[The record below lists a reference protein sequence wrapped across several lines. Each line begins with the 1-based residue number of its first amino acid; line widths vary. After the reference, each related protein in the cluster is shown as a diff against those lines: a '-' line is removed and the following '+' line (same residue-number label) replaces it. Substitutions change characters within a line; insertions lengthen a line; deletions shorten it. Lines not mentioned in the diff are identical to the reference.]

1 MKQIRIGTC
10 VPGPFAE
17 SWMPHL
23 VKAGFET
30 VSVNN
35 HMSLHGTKMEEQA
48 PKLKALLEG
57 TGVEITTF
65 GYYCNALMYED
76 HRKTLEYAI
85 DNAHLYGAKTVSTFA
100 GGYEGKSVDESIKKF
115 GEVFGELAKRAED
128 KGVRIAIEN
137 CPMGGTWD
145 NLTCNLG
152 FNPRAWEMMFNEVSS
167 PALGLEWEPAHQMI
181 QLIDPIPQLRKW
193 VKKVYHMHGKDA
205 SVDWAY
211 VREYGAMQNSDLYAP
226 ERTVGFGDTNWRDV
240 FTILHVGGYEG
251 DISVEGY
258 HDPVYSGDWEM
269 TGQLHALNY
278 LKWCRGG
285 EYVANPWPKVRFPGA
300 PKED

>member
-1 MKQIRIGTC
+1 MNQIRIGTC
-10 VPGPFAE
+10 IPGPFAE
-17 SWMPHL
+17 AWMPHL

-35 HMSLHGTKMEEQA
+35 HMSLNGTKMEEQA
-48 PKLKALLEG
+48 PKLLALIEG
-57 TGVEITTF
+57 TGVQITTF
-65 GYYCNALMYED
+65 GYYCNALQYEE
-76 HRKTLEYAI
+76 HKKTLAYAI

-100 GGYEGKSVDESIKKF
+100 GAYEGKSVEESMGKF
-115 GEVFGELAKRAED
+115 GEVFRELSKRAED
-128 KGVRIAIEN
+128 KGVKIAIEN

-152 FNPRAWEMMFNEVSS
+152 FTPRAWEMMFNEVSS

-211 VREYGAMQNSDLYAP
+211 VRENGVMGNSDLYAP
-226 ERTVGFGDTNWRDV
+226 ERTVGFGDTNWRDI
-240 FTILHVGGYEG
+240 FTILHMGGYEG
-251 DISVEGY
+251 DICVEGY
-258 HDPVYSGDWEM
+258 HDPVYSRDWEM
-269 TGQLHALNY
+269 VGQMHALNY

-285 EYVANPWPKVRFPGA
+285 EFVENPWPKVHFPGA